1 MDELLLIIIWSCL
14 HWNIVVVVIVLTIG
28 REVLAVIWAILVVVI
43 LGIVWFLILV
53 SILLSRLWAGRRIP
67 IRYIRLLR
75 HKGLVRLLR

>member
-43 LGIVWFLILV
+43 LVLVWFLILV
-53 SILLSRLWAGRRIP
+53 SILLSLLWAGRGIP